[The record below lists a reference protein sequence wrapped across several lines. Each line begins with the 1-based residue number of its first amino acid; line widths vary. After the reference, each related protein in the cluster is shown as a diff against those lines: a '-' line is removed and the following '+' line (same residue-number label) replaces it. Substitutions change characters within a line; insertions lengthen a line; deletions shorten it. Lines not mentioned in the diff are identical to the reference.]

1 MKATVEKALP
11 VRSGADVL
19 LTLRF
24 ISLAPRTQ
32 SYRVSAEAYAEAGQ
46 PKEGDVLEGEVL
58 VALTL
63 AEDTRLAYAR
73 AVKILAAGDN
83 TRAALLRKLKERG
96 FSAPSA
102 EAAVARLCAE
112 GYLSEEEMLLR
123 QLAIYAKR
131 MWGPRRFLPA
141 LMAKGFARETIREAL
156 LRAEDEGIYDSEAIK
171 ARLLSELA
179 DEDPAARRAWLYQH
193 GF

>member
-1 MKATVEKALP
+1 MKATVEKVLP
-11 VRSGADVL
+11 VRRGEDVL

-24 ISLAPRTQ
+24 TAAAPRTQ
-32 SYRVSAEAYAEAGQ
+32 SYRVSAEAYAEAGS
-46 PKEGDVLEGEVL
+46 PAEGDVLEGDAL

-63 AEDTRLAYAR
+63 AEDTRLAYVR

-83 TRAALLRKLKERG
+83 TRTALLRKLCERG

-102 EAAVARLCAE
+102 EAAVARLVSE

-123 QLAIYAKR
+123 QLAVYAKR

-141 LMAKGFARETIREAL
+141 LLAKGFSRDAIREAL
-156 LRAEDEGIYDSEAIK
+156 ARAEEEGIYDTDAVK
-171 ARLLSELA
+171 GKLLA
-179 DEDPAARRAWLYQH
+179 DIASDDPAARRAWLYKH

>member
-1 MKATVEKALP
+1 MKATVEKVLP
-11 VRSGADVL
+11 VRRGEDVL

-24 ISLAPRTQ
+24 TAAAPRTQ
-32 SYRVSAEAYAEAGQ
+32 SYRVSAEAYAEAGS
-46 PKEGDVLEGEVL
+46 PGEGETLEGDVLVS
-58 VALTL
+58 LTL

-83 TRAALLRKLKERG
+83 TRAALLRKLRERG

-102 EAAVARLCAE
+102 EAAVARLASE
-112 GYLSEEEMLLR
+112 GYLPEEEMLLR
-123 QLAIYAKR
+123 QLAVYAKR

-141 LMAKGFARETIREAL
+141 LLEKGFTRDAIREAL
-156 LRAEDEGIYDSEAIK
+156 VRAEAEGVYDADAVKE
-171 ARLLSELA
+171 RLLSELA
-179 DEDPAARRAWLYQH
+179 SEDPAARRAWLYKH